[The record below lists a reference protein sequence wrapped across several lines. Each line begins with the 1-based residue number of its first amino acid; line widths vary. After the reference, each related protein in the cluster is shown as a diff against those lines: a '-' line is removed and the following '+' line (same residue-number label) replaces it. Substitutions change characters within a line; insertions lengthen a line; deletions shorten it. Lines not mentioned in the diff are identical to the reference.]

1 MCRGARQGRREQ
13 RNEGRAYQATGRAL
27 RHAFAD
33 CRNPTGSA
41 LRPGGRA
48 PEEDG
53 FCMAVKVSGR
63 VVTILLV
70 AAYALYTRARG
81 RFDTLIRHK
90 KLFLPLLTVALA
102 KGAA

>member
-1 MCRGARQGRREQ
+1 MSK
-13 RNEGRAYQATGRAL
+13 AL
-27 RHAFAD
+27 RHAVAD

-48 PEEDG
+48 FEADG
-53 FCMAVKVSGR
+53 FCMAVKVSGGMI
-63 VVTILLV
+63 TIIVV
-70 AAYALYTRARG
+70 AAYEHYTRARG
-81 RFDTLIRHK
+81 QFGTLIRHK